1 MYIVE
6 GNIGVGKTTFLNL
19 IRNNSSNIEVI
30 EEPKDSWTAKVQG
43 QSLLANFYTD
53 TKRWAYTMETW
64 AMICRVLDHIKVQ
77 EDANPYRVMERSIYS
92 GHYCF
97 AQNGYA
103 NGVLSE
109 LEWTIYLQWVEH
121 LVHKQCKSPRGF
133 IYLRANPETCNQR
146 VLKRNRESEKNLTLE
161 YLKQIHTWHER
172 FLIQKE
178 GLTAELASVPVLVLD
193 CNEEFEQ
200 NPEKRV
206 DFVRKVENF
215 MGLGKIIK
223 NNNFTLTQNNPAL

>member
-1 MYIVE
+1 MYLVE

-19 IRNNSSNIEVI
+19 IRQNSSKIEII
-30 EEPKDSWTAKVQG
+30 EEPKDSWTNKVQG

-77 EDANPYRVMERSIYS
+77 NNPNPYRVMERSIYS

-97 AQNGYA
+97 AKNGYE

-121 LVHKQCKSPRGF
+121 LVHKQCKAPMGF
-133 IYLRANPETCNQR
+133 IYLKANPETVYQR
-146 VLKRNRESEKNLTLE
+146 VIKRNRESEKNLTLD
-161 YLKQIHTWHER
+161 YLKQIHSWHER
-172 FLIQKE
+172 FLIKKE
-178 GLTAELASVPVLVLD
+178 GLPPELAKVPVLILD
-193 CNEEFEQ
+193 CNEEFEKNSQ
-200 NPEKRV
+200 KREA
-206 DFVRKVENF
+206 FIKKVEVF
-215 MGLGKIIK
+215 MGLVE
-223 NNNFTLTQNNPAL
+223 